1 MSELTGAEDGAEDG
15 AEGSAGGGA
24 EGGAENGSEGGAE
37 GGAEHPGLGR
47 HRRTYRP
54 RRRKPSA
61 YALLLLKL
69 TPFSALTYLLTILL
83 GVFLGWAGSVAA
95 VVAEAL
101 GGLALLGPFAV
112 RTLWYRRHTE
122 VEFRLYEKG
131 LVAIA
136 ADAAEAV
143 YPWQSAAVFTNGSH
157 RYKLSNPEGTVV
169 TLGAADRGPVL
180 GGERIRGLRTRTVIR
195 GAQLPQEEEWGPA
208 IRQGVRDAQLAPAA
222 VTVLG
227 GGEVSFGDLVLSR
240 DGLTVRR
247 RRGQDDFTAWE
258 DVDAL
263 SLTAEGCLLIASR
276 GSDFP
281 TRFVWPAYRIPNL
294 EIFLDL
300 ARQLRESR
308 PRAARAPDAPSSDAP
323 APDAPSSD
331 APAPDAPSS
340 DAPAPDEPAPDAPAP
355 DEPAPDAP
363 SSDAPAPDAPTPA
376 RPASA
381 ARDDGES
388 PEGEGSPDDEASP
401 DDVPELLGLY
411 VTFGVGAW
419 AAWRL
424 GTRQGIDGLGSALL
438 AAVRVVLGGFLGA
451 VFGLLLAAAVMIVPK
466 VAGLLLVEP
475 LIRWIRHRRYVA
487 AAALALLSVVPPV
500 VLLLFL
506 FRTVP
511 ARLVPLVALLFFGGW
526 TLLLLVK
533 RCGASER
540 LVVRHLPDLPG
551 VFLVVL
557 AVEQLVSGDV
567 LTLTPAAGFFFPLAI
582 GLSWRGWRK
591 LKESTRPTVQAVAD
605 IVLSV
610 ELGLVL
616 TVLMVWLANVLSFT
630 PSQVTV
636 VRDVVER
643 IQELTEVD
651 WLYWLAA
658 YTVLASGS
666 YALLRWPDRV
676 ARVRQRLRPV
686 RFGESRLPLGIT
698 VNFARRSLSGVSV
711 GIMVALL
718 FPVALVPVS
727 ESAWKRPVA
736 ERYALEVQRGQYAEG
751 AAARV
756 RGDPPAGRGTSPGRR
771 PSEGRDSR
779 RAPGRSFATR
789 RAREP
794 DGAGHSPAGRPFP
807 DRRSRSRRPGTTTRP
822 ESRGRRP
829 RRPARSARREPTAH
843 RGAGGEDRP
852 VRRAGLPRD
861 HPLLR
866 RPRPGRQPGRTAP
879 QGVPRR
885 TGGGRP
891 GEEDLPPV
899 RRGNRPAPAR
909 RRPPRAR
916 RRPPP
921 DGGGLRPHP
930 GGGRTRRRRPARLLR
945 PVRHRHPHRGHVAD
959 ARDRPGEP
967 APVSAAGHRPLH
979 RLRQLHDQRF
989 RHGRRGRPA
998 LSRGGPPRAPCPVS
1012 RTPRT
1017 GCAEDGRPRAPGGE
1031 PRAEGDGEAGGGA
1044 AVVV

>member
-1 MSELTGAEDGAEDG
+1 MSELTGAEGGAEDG

-24 EGGAENGSEGGAE
+24 EDGAE
-37 GGAEHPGLGR
+37 GGAERPGLGR

-54 RRRKPSA
+54 RRRRPSA

-69 TPFSALTYLLTILL
+69 APFSALTYLLTILL
-83 GVFLGWAGSVAA
+83 GVFLGWAVSVAA

-112 RTLWYRRHTE
+112 RTLWYRRHTG

-143 YPWQSAAVFTNGSH
+143 YPWQSATVFTNGSH

-227 GGEVSFGDLVLSR
+227 GGEVSFGDLVLSQ

-263 SLTAEGCLLIASR
+263 SLTAEGCLLVASR

-308 PRAARAPDAPSSDAP
+308 PRAARAPDAPS
-323 APDAPSSD
+323 
-331 APAPDAPSS
+331 
-340 DAPAPDEPAPDAPAP
+340 PDAPAP

-363 SSDAPAPDAPTPA
+363 SPDGPAPDAPTPT

-381 ARDDGES
+381 ARDDEEP

-401 DDVPELLGLY
+401 DVPELLGLY

-424 GTRQGIDGLGSALL
+424 GTRQEIDGLGSALL
-438 AAVRVVLGGFLGA
+438 AAVRVVLGGFFGA

-526 TLLLLVK
+526 TLLLLVR

-567 LTLTPAAGFFFPLAI
+567 LTLTPAAGFFFPLAV

-605 IVLSV
+605 IALSV

-636 VRDVVER
+636 VRGVVER

-666 YALLRWPDRV
+666 YAVLRWPDRV
-676 ARVRQRLRPV
+676 ARVRQRLRPA

-718 FPVALVPVS
+718 FPVSLVPVS
-727 ESAWKRPVA
+727 EGAWKRPVA

-751 AAARV
+751 AAAAYEEIHQQVVAHPRAAARLRAV
-756 RGDPPAGRGTSPGRR
+756 ILAVHRAAPSPPGEPVNRTALDIARQVGRFQAGALALDDPEPPPAQSPEADDLDGRLDQLDESQQRTAEREERTDRFAELASL
-771 PSEGRDSR
+771 
-779 RAPGRSFATR
+779 AITRSFDALDLGDNQ
-789 RAREP
+789 AVQLLKEYLGGLVE
-794 DGAGHSPAGRPFP
+794 DGPVKKIFHQY
-807 DRRSRSRRPGTTTRP
+807 
-822 ESRGRRP
+822 
-829 RRPARSARREPTAH
+829 
-843 RGAGGEDRP
+843 GE
-852 VRRAGLPRD
+852 GI
-861 HPLLR
+861 
-866 RPRPGRQPGRTAP
+866 G
-879 QGVPRR
+879 
-885 TGGGRP
+885 
-891 GEEDLPPV
+891 
-899 RRGNRPAPAR
+899 
-909 RRPPRAR
+909 
-916 RRPPP
+916 RPPP
-921 DGGGLRPHP
+921 DGGRLVSIDVRRLTAVAYDRTRAAVERADAGLLVFYGRFGIGIPTEDMSLTPAIDLANQHRYLRQGTGP
-930 GGGRTRRRRPARLLR
+930 CTGCVSSTTSGSGTGGGGGRR
-945 PVRHRHPHRGHVAD
+945 
-959 ARDRPGEP
+959 
-967 APVSAAGHRPLH
+967 
-979 RLRQLHDQRF
+979 
-989 RHGRRGRPA
+989 
-998 LSRGGPPRAPCPVS
+998 
-1012 RTPRT
+1012 
-1017 GCAEDGRPRAPGGE
+1017 
-1031 PRAEGDGEAGGGA
+1031 
-1044 AVVV
+1044 